1 MTTFNIGKQFNESVK
16 VTLSEKQP
24 LTEQTDS
31 NIEMIDKSA
40 KRRDFFQNNKPSERK
55 YTKTRIELRNF
66 LWNIAYVGIIK
77 DDF

>member
-40 KRRDFFQNNKPSERK
+40 KRRYFFQKNKPSERK